1 MLRLDVGYDG
11 ATHLS
16 CDVHIWST
24 IIGRTLP
31 LQEVFS
37 YFSLKKNLSP
47 TFFLSWGRR
56 GGLQVCEGG
65 SKRRYC
71 SWACSYFQL
80 TSVGGRTR
88 SCLSLSA
95 LIVRLDCFSGNSCYL
110 DYFRRP

>member
-37 YFSLKKNLSP
+37 YFSLKKKP
-47 TFFLSWGRR
+47 F
-56 GGLQVCEGG
+56 
-65 SKRRYC
+65 
-71 SWACSYFQL
+71 SYVFSQL
-80 TSVGGRTR
+80 GEEGRT
-88 SCLSLSA
+88 A
-95 LIVRLDCFSGNSCYL
+95 GV
-110 DYFRRP
+110 